1 MAFTENK
8 PVENALGTIGAV
20 LWTIQILPQ
29 IVKSYRSKSTL
40 GLSAGLMLWVQVH
53 SSRGISVL
61 IADPNTNTLT
71 LRSIWAIASWFLGSY
86 IVVQR
91 LSIPL
96 QIQPQLFGSLAAIS
110 VAQCLYYDKGWSK
123 LRAVLFFII
132 FEVLFA
138 GFEAGSV
145 FALWVGKVSSSAL
158 HHQHRASP
166 VLFAAEGTGL
176 DSTGSDRR

>member
-40 GLSAGLMLWVQVH
+40 GLSAGLPSNSAAQVH
-53 SSRGISVL
+53 S
-61 IADPNTNTLT
+61 NTLT
-71 LRSIWAIASWFLGSY
+71 PRSIWAIASWFLGSY

-96 QIQPQLFGSLAAIS
+96 QIQPQLFGSLAAVS

-123 LRAVLFFII
+123 LRAVLFFIT

-145 FALWVGKVSSSAL
+145 FALWVGTVVQF
-158 HHQHRASP
+158 QHRHQAAP
-166 VLFAAEGTGL
+166 ALFTAE
-176 DSTGSDRR
+176 